1 MCLADCYGERQEGK
15 LRILQHNGA
24 NLGLNF
30 FVEQTM
36 REVALSI
43 NNLLVPD
50 ALNLICSHNQLLFR
64 VLTFSSPV

>member
-24 NLGLNF
+24 NLGPNF

-43 NNLLVPD
+43 NNIVRD
-50 ALNLICSHNQLLFR
+50 ALNLICSHNQLLLR